1 MFQVHIDAECSDTH
15 IEVLPSEVETAEFM
29 IEELV
34 GQLLLEH
41 FDEVVVDEVTIH
53 FSPRSPEGQHYC
65 TIRLRAHCLGKS
77 SLAISG
83 ALEQVT
89 LVVEE
94 RMSSALVELFGTV
107 HMGQV
112 AIISHL
118 CKIVIPC
125 S

>member
-1 MFQVHIDAECSDTH
+1 MFQVQIDAECADTH
-15 IEVLPSEVETAEFM
+15 IEVLPSEVETTEFM

-53 FSPRSPEGQHYC
+53 FSPRSPEGQLHC
-65 TIRLRAHCLGKS
+65 TIHLRAHCLGKS

-83 ALEQVT
+83 ELEQVT

-107 HMGQV
+107 HVGRV
-112 AIISHL
+112 TIISHL
-118 CKIVIPC
+118 CKKVIP
-125 S
+125 

>member
-1 MFQVHIDAECSDTH
+1 MFQVHIDAECADIH
-15 IEVLPSEVETAEFM
+15 MEVLPDEVETTEFM

-41 FDEVVVDEVTIH
+41 FDEVVVDEVTIS
-53 FSPRSPEGQHYC
+53 FSPRSPEGQHHC
-65 TIRLRAHCLGKS
+65 TIHLRAHCLGKS
-77 SLAISG
+77 SLSSPDE
-83 ALEQVT
+83 LERVT

-112 AIISHL
+112 TIISHL
-118 CKIVIPC
+118 CKIVIP
-125 S
+125 

>member
-1 MFQVHIDAECSDTH
+1 MFQVHIDAECIDTH
-15 IEVLPSEVETAEFM
+15 IEVLPGEVETAECM

-53 FSPRSPEGQHYC
+53 FSPRSPEGQHHC
-65 TIRLRAHCLGKS
+65 TIHLRAHCLGKS

-89 LVVEE
+89 LVVEA

-118 CKIVIPC
+118 CNIAIP
-125 S
+125 